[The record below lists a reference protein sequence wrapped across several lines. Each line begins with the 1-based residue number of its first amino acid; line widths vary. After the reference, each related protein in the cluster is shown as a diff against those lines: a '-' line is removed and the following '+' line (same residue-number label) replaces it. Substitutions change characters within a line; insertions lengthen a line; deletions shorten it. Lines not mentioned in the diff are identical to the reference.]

1 MKKFLVLAIGV
12 VALWS
17 CKDEFNLP
25 EYDSYLDRTPPTV
38 SIVSP
43 AENETLTGD
52 TVITLNYELKDDYK
66 LKTFTVRIIP
76 SDLSLP
82 EFTDMV
88 EIDDSVYTYFK
99 QYTLPKDT
107 AIQYEVNLS
116 VEDSL
121 GFASNKV
128 YFFNFE

>member
-25 EYDSYLDRTPPTV
+25 EYDSYLDGTPPTV